1 MRKRSGRPPR
11 FAAVPNETVDD
22 ADNLDLEALGLLTV
36 VLRHRDGYEITLHEI
51 AEKYGYGRDGLA
63 GAWGL
68 LQVARYIVKV
78 SIQWAGDNQWS
89 TEVVVYDTPATD
101 DEVQELL
108 ESIARE
114 PNVRT
119 VQVKEPTK
127 SARERAAKHLAK
139 VEAKRKVKRERRKL
153 DFEVPGQAE
162 ESGRGRGTRRGEDRG
177 SGAAAGAA
185 AAAPAKPPRKSATPK
200 KPTQKKEPGRRLTRQ
215 EAAAMKQVEAAF
227 PEELRA
233 LLPSYRPPVLRDAIL
248 DALDSRT
255 PDVLVERVKRRWWKH
270 GYEEAALPGG
280 KGIGSAVGVAVA
292 LLRQDCR
299 EPMCEDGVI
308 LDTGAP
314 CRTCEQGMNGS
325 VPAQR
330 DRSGGEQGDGAP
342 TQQRSG
348 GSHDGRDAVPPAQRR
363 WKCRSCHILGK
374 PGFTAPEDGLCR
386 ECQEAEAAAA
396 AARERMERELKE
408 AEARREQLAREHWN
422 AMVEDA
428 YREHAERERATAE
441 DRERREAEEQRRLQE
456 AQETRLLQE
465 KIARENPYLLPYS
478 QTA

>member
-68 LQVARYIVKV
+68 LQVARYVVKV
-78 SIQWAGDNQWS
+78 KIQWAGDNQFS

-101 DEVQELL
+101 DEVKELL
-108 ESIARE
+108 DSIARE

-119 VQVKEPTK
+119 VKLDPPTK

-139 VEAKRKVKRERRKL
+139 VEAKRKVKPERRKL
-153 DFEVPGQAE
+153 DFEVPGQAA

-177 SGAAAGAA
+177 SVAAGAA
-185 AAAPAKPPRKSATPK
+185 ATAPAKPPRKSAAPK
-200 KPTQKKEPGRRLTRQ
+200 KPTKKKEPGRRLSQ
-215 EAAAMKQVEAAF
+215 SEAAAVKLVEAAF
-227 PEELRA
+227 PEQLRA

-255 PDVLVERVKRRWWKH
+255 ADVLVERVKRRWWMH
-270 GYEEAALPGG
+270 GYEEAAMPGG
-280 KGIGSAVGVAVA
+280 KGIGSAIGVAVA
-292 LLRQDCR
+292 LVRPSADCP

-308 LDTGAP
+308 LDSGAA
-314 CRTCEQGMNGS
+314 CRTCEQRKEDRKRP

-330 DRSGGEQGDGAP
+330 GESGEDEGGA
-342 TQQRSG
+342 
-348 GSHDGRDAVPPAQRR
+348 APAPRR
-363 WKCRSCHILGK
+363 WKCRSCHTLGK
-374 PGFTAPEDGLCR
+374 TGSEAPQDGLCGQCR
-386 ECQEAEAAAA
+386 KEEQEAEAE
-396 AARERMERELKE
+396 AARLREDLAR
-408 AEARREQLAREHWN
+408 AEAQREQLARERWIEL
-422 AMVEDA
+422 VEDA
-428 YREHAERERATAE
+428 YLEHAEREREAAE
-441 DRERREAEEQRRLQE
+441 ERVRREAEEQRRRADTE
-456 AQETRLLQE
+456 ERRRLHEQ
-465 KIARENPYLLPYS
+465 IARENPELLAYS